1 MFEFFFYTPTNNK
14 NKSSKL
20 QQGANFVYPVA
31 LCTVL
36 YSIWELLLLYPK
48 YAILNILY
56 VLFKETLYT
65 GKVSVSIFKPK
76 RR

>member
-1 MFEFFFYTPTNNK
+1 MFEFFFYTSTSNK
-14 NKSSKL
+14 NKSRKL
-20 QQGANFVYPVA
+20 QQGARFVYSVA

-56 VLFKETLYT
+56 ELFKETLYK
-65 GKVSVSIFKPK
+65 GKVSVSVFKPK
-76 RR
+76 HR